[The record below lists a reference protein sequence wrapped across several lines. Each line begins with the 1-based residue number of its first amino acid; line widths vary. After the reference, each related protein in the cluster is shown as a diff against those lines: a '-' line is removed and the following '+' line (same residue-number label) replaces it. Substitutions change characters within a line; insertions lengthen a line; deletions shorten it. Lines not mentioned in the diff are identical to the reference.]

1 MMSYLLWTIGSLAI
15 LGGVLYLGD
24 RVQQLLTPTTT
35 PLTGATRNG

>member
-1 MMSYLLWTIGSLAI
+1 MMAYVGWTLGSIAI

-24 RVQQLLTPTTT
+24 RVQQLLTPTAT